1 MRKAQLK
8 NYFRLRRVTYMEN
21 IYEILKSFG
30 ISVPEDK
37 KEEFAKQFNENYK
50 TLAEVNNL
58 KSKLSNAE
66 AERDNLQAKY
76 DTDIAQRDTDLNDL
90 KQKLADAGT
99 DAETLK
105 NLQSELDTLQT
116 NYTNAQDDYKK
127 ALDKQA
133 YEFAIKEKTN
143 SLQFTS
149 ASAKKAF
156 LSDALAKNLTMD
168 NGNILGFDDFVNA
181 YKEQDAGA
189 FIAETPRPNFS
200 SKSTKP
206 DEPTGTKTNEG
217 KEGKERPLIW

>member
-1 MRKAQLK
+1 MK
-8 NYFRLRRVTYMEN
+8 N

-30 ISVPEDK
+30 LAVPEDK
-37 KEEFAKQFNENYK
+37 KDEFDKMLNENYK
-50 TLAEVNNL
+50 TQAEVNNL
-58 KSKLSNAE
+58 NGKLAKAE
-66 AERDNLQAKY
+66 SERDALQVKY
-76 DTDIAQRDTDLNDL
+76 NDDIKQRDTDLADL

-105 NLQSELDTLQT
+105 NLQTEFDILKT
-116 NYTNAQDDYKK
+116 NYANAQADYQKQ
-127 ALDKQA
+127 LNKQA

-149 ASAKKAF
+149 NSAKKAF

-189 FIAETPRPNFS
+189 FVVETTTDEPKPPMFG
-200 SKSTKP
+200 SKSNKK
-206 DEPTGTKTNEG
+206 DEPNPKADEP
-217 KEGKERPLIW
+217 KERPLIW

>member
-1 MRKAQLK
+1 MK
-8 NYFRLRRVTYMEN
+8 N

-30 ISVPEDK
+30 LAVPEDK
-37 KEEFAKQFNENYK
+37 KDEFDKMLNENYK
-50 TLAEVNNL
+50 TQAEVNNL
-58 KSKLSNAE
+58 NGKLAKAE
-66 AERDNLQAKY
+66 GERDALQVKY
-76 DTDIAQRDTDLNDL
+76 NDDIKQRDTDLADL

-105 NLQSELDTLQT
+105 NLQAEFDTLKT
-116 NYTNAQDDYKK
+116 NYANAQADYQKQ
-127 ALDKQA
+127 LNKQA

-149 ASAKKAF
+149 NSAKKAF

-189 FIAETPRPNFS
+189 FVVETTTEEPKPPMFG
-200 SKSTKP
+200 SKSNKK
-206 DEPTGTKTNEG
+206 DEPNPKTDEP
-217 KEGKERPLIW
+217 KERPLIW

>member
-1 MRKAQLK
+1 
-8 NYFRLRRVTYMEN
+8 MEN

-90 KQKLADAGT
+90 KQKLADDGT

>member
-1 MRKAQLK
+1 
-8 NYFRLRRVTYMEN
+8 MEN

-30 ISVPEDK
+30 ISVPGDK
-37 KEEFAKQFNENYK
+37 KEEFAKQLNENYK

-66 AERDNLQAKY
+66 TERDNLQVKY

-116 NYTNAQDDYKK
+116 NYTNAQADYKK

-189 FIAETPRPNFS
+189 FSTETPRPNFS

-206 DEPTGTKTNEG
+206 NEPNGANTDEG
-217 KEGKERPLIW
+217 KEGKERPVIW

>member
-1 MRKAQLK
+1 
-8 NYFRLRRVTYMEN
+8 MEN

-66 AERDNLQAKY
+66 TERDNLQAKY

-189 FIAETPRPNFS
+189 FITETPRPNFS

>member
-1 MRKAQLK
+1 MK
-8 NYFRLRRVTYMEN
+8 N

-30 ISVPEDK
+30 LAVPEDK
-37 KEEFAKQFNENYK
+37 KDEFDKMLNENYK
-50 TLAEVNNL
+50 TQAEVNNL
-58 KSKLSNAE
+58 NGKLTKAE
-66 AERDNLQAKY
+66 GERDALQVKY
-76 DTDIAQRDTDLNDL
+76 NDDIKQRDTDLADL

-105 NLQSELDTLQT
+105 NLQAEFDTLKT
-116 NYTNAQDDYKK
+116 NYANAQADYQKQ
-127 ALDKQA
+127 LNKQA

-149 ASAKKAF
+149 NSAKKAF

-189 FIAETPRPNFS
+189 FVVETTTEEPKPPMFS
-200 SKSTKP
+200 SKSTKKDEANP
-206 DEPTGTKTNEG
+206 KADEP
-217 KEGKERPLIW
+217 KERPLIW

>member
-1 MRKAQLK
+1 
-8 NYFRLRRVTYMEN
+8 MEN

-30 ISVPEDK
+30 ISVSEDK
-37 KEEFAKQFNENYK
+37 KSEFDRLFNENYK
-50 TLAEVNNL
+50 TQAEVNNL
-58 KSKLSNAE
+58 KSKLSNVE

-105 NLQSELDTLQT
+105 NLQSEFDTLQT
-116 NYTNAQDDYKK
+116 NYTNAQEDYKK

-156 LSDALAKNLTMD
+156 LNDALAKNLTMD
-168 NGNILGFDDFVNA
+168 KGNILGFDDFVSA

-189 FIAETPRPNFS
+189 FVTEPQDNTERPTFS
-200 SKSTKP
+200 SKSNKS
-206 DEPTGTKTNEG
+206 DERKDTKTE
-217 KEGKERPLIW
+217 EVKERPLIW